1 MDMTM
6 DVYGDNEVNDLKELW
21 ETDLDVSGKK
31 KNIILIYSKKKS
43 HLEEDIKLLNL
54 CRRLSFARG
63 FFDVIKMFIR
73 KVNSKHPYLTLGEK
87 EFSSV
92 T

>member
-1 MDMTM
+1 M

-31 KNIILIYSKKKS
+31 ILLFLFI
-43 HLEEDIKLLNL
+43 L
-54 CRRLSFARG
+54 RRNHTFNSSSDFMSSSFLRTWV
-63 FFDVIKMFIR
+63 FDVIIR
-73 KVNSKHPYLTLGEK
+73 CPYLTFGEK
-87 EFSSV
+87 EFPSV